1 MEKKKLHI
9 NLPGPFFDHEQLK
22 GRFDYLSEKYEVKK
36 TSYNTHE
43 EIQPDLA
50 WPDAFIMWS
59 WPKFRD
65 EEFAMAKNLK
75 FQGQIN
81 TTRTTAEAALKAGI
95 PLSEARHC
103 WSPAVSEMALTLILA
118 GLRKTSQ
125 FHMEMRQGIEP
136 WVEAFPTD
144 IDPQERRLAGRK
156 VGIVGFGRIGQ
167 GLADLMAPFKVQLK
181 AYDPYLPE
189 PVASSYGATLTTV
202 EDICSTCEIIV
213 LCAANT
219 DDAEKVVNAKH
230 ISSLLPGA
238 ILVNVGRSMLVDMDA
253 LLKRLEKGDITA
265 MLDVFD
271 QEPLGLDSPFRKLKN
286 AYLTPHRAGGII
298 ESITFAL
305 DVLIADMEA
314 CFAGQELK
322 HQVRETALPCFG
334 EE

>member
-1 MEKKKLHI
+1 MEKKKIHI
-9 NLPGPFFDHEQLK
+9 NLPAPFFEHEQLVPK
-22 GRFDYLSEKYEVKK
+22 FAKLAEKYEVKK

-81 TTRTTAEAALKAGI
+81 TTRTTAEAALKAGV
-95 PLSEARHC
+95 PMSEARHC
-103 WSPAVSEMALTLILA
+103 WSPAVSEMALTLTLA

-125 FHMEMRQGIEP
+125 FHMEMRQGVEP

-144 IDPQERRLAGRK
+144 IDSQERRLAGRK

-167 GLADLMAPFKVQLK
+167 GIADLMAPFKVELK
-181 AYDPYLPE
+181 AYDPYLPDA
-189 PVASSYGATLTTV
+189 VASSFGATLTSV
-202 EDICSTCEIIV
+202 EDICANCEIII

-219 DDAEKVVNAKH
+219 DDAEKVVNASH
-230 ISSLLPGA
+230 INSMRSDA
-238 ILVNVGRSMLVDMDA
+238 VLVNVGRSMLIDMDA
-253 LLKRLEKGDITA
+253 LLKRLEKGELIA

-271 QEPLGLDSPFRKLKN
+271 TEPLELDSPFRKLKN
-286 AYLTPHRAGGII
+286 AYLTPHRAGGIM

-305 DVLIADMEA
+305 DVLILDMEA
-314 CFAGQELK
+314 AFEGKELK
-322 HQVRETALPCFG
+322 YQVREAALQCFG
-334 EE
+334 ES